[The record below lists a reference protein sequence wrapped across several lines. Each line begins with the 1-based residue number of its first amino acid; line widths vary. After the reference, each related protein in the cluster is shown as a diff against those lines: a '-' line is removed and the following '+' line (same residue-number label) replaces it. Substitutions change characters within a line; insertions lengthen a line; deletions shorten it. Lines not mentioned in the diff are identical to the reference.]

1 MDHDGVYVSF
11 RSALI
16 SQPISAN
23 EVLPVKQNPNLWDH
37 DFLKQKRVFANLRD
51 VKVDDRP
58 PRKTADDSK
67 ATVGNME
74 KRIHIGWQP

>member
-23 EVLPVKQNPNLWDH
+23 KVFPVKQNPNLWDH
-37 DFLKQKRVFANLRD
+37 DIFLKPKRVFANLRD

-58 PRKTADDSK
+58 PRKTADNWRLITRNELFIFK
-67 ATVGNME
+67 VV
-74 KRIHIGWQP
+74 

>member
-23 EVLPVKQNPNLWDH
+23 EVLPVKQNPNLRDH
-37 DFLKQKRVFANLRD
+37 DFFFKQKRIFVNLRD

-58 PRKTADDSK
+58 PRKTAVDLEFWYQGPGFQ
-67 ATVGNME
+67 T
-74 KRIHIGWQP
+74 I